1 MLLEEGLREMYFAVG
16 YLDVSS
22 DDGIEVKTRLL
33 PGTEENLYNKQNCAG
48 TAGDGRMST
57 QI

>member
-1 MLLEEGLREMYFAVG
+1 MYFAVG